1 MQDDRTIS
9 RWPGG
14 AGALVGPQA
23 ADLEA
28 LHTYW
33 QTLSKGTEVPRRSE
47 IDPRRIGGLL
57 SNAFIAERIAPGV
70 TRLRVAGLHLN
81 ALMGM
86 EVRGMPLSSF
96 IEPGARERFAVALV
110 DLFERP
116 ARLEIDLRARAG
128 LGRPALTGRLMLW
141 PLRSDL
147 GDVSR
152 ALGCLVTQ
160 GEIGRA
166 SRRFEIAA
174 VRVLPFGGAA
184 VPVARPLA
192 VMPGGQR
199 DAACERFAPRER
211 AHLRVV
217 K

>member
-9 RWPGG
+9 CFPGVT
-14 AGALVGPQA
+14 AVDRLHA
-23 ADLEA
+23 ADLQA
-28 LHTYW
+28 LHSYW
-33 QTLSKGTEVPRRSE
+33 VGLCEGAEVPRRSD
-47 IDPRRIGGLL
+47 INPRHIGGLL
-57 SNAFIAERIAPGV
+57 SNAFIVERIAPGV

-86 EVRGMPLSSF
+86 EVRGMPLSSL
-96 IEPGARERFAVALV
+96 ITPAARETFALALV

-116 ARLEIDLRARAG
+116 ARLDIDLHAKAG
-128 LGRPALTGRLMLW
+128 LGRPEMTGRLLLW

-160 GEIGRA
+160 GDIGRA
-166 SRRFEIAA
+166 SRRFEMTS
-174 VRVLPFGGAA
+174 VRVLPLDDTAQPAAKPIEPLPGGLRGEWPVRGAA
-184 VPVARPLA
+184 R
-192 VMPGGQR
+192 G
-199 DAACERFAPRER
+199 R

>member
-1 MQDDRTIS
+1 MQDDRTTPQGVVEPRS
-9 RWPGG
+9 LRARQEEDMRAFRAYWESLCQG
-14 AGALVGPQA
+14 A
-23 ADLEA
+23 
-28 LHTYW
+28 
-33 QTLSKGTEVPRRSE
+33 EVPHRSQ

-70 TRLRVAGLHLN
+70 TRLRIAGLHLSD
-81 ALMGM
+81 LMGM

-96 IEPGARERFAVALV
+96 IAPAARERFALALV

-116 ARLEIDLRARAG
+116 ARLEFDLRAGPG
-128 LGRPALTGRLMLW
+128 LGRPEMTGQMMLM

-166 SRRFEIAA
+166 SRRFEVEA
-174 VRVLPFGGAA
+174 VRIRPVETVAAQVTPFDA
-184 VPVARPLA
+184 L
-192 VMPGGQR
+192 PGGLR
-199 DAACERFAPRER
+199 NENRGRGLSRGR
-211 AHLRVV
+211 AYLRVV